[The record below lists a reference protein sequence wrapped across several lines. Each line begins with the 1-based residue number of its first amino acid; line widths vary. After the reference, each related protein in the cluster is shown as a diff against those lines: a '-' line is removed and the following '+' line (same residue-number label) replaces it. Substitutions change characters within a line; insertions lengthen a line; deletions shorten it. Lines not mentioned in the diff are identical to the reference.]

1 MSKALS
7 KVGKQTP
14 IYLAGVIANRAAGF
28 VRLPIYTS
36 YPLRRWPSPQHWA
49 SCSSSPRPV
58 WSNCVYSRP
67 KSEMPSVVS
76 FWGFTARCGE
86 GPPGDDG
93 TGPLDRVSLGKAS
106 IGRPG
111 LRIEV
116 EMVMEVL
123 QSLGRRPVTLT
134 DLSPVFYVVDID

>member
-7 KVGKQTP
+7 KIGKQTP
-14 IYLAGVIANRAAGF
+14 IYLAGVIANRATGF
-28 VRLPIYTS
+28 VMLPIYTS
-36 YPLRRWPSPQHWA
+36 YPLRRRPSPQHWA

-58 WSNCVYSRP
+58 WPTGVYSRP
-67 KSEMPSVVS
+67 KLEMPSVVS
-76 FWGFTARCGE
+76 LWGFTATCGE

-93 TGPLDRVSLGKAS
+93 TGPFDRVLLGKAS
-106 IGRPG
+106 IGCPG
-111 LRIEV
+111 FGIEV

-134 DLSPVFYVVDID
+134 DLSPVSYVVDID